1 MHYLDEGQGE
11 TVVML
16 HGNPNWSFYYR
27 HLIAKLRDRY
37 RCLVPDHIGCGMSD
51 KPNDRHYEYSLSQ
64 RVADLE
70 LWLEQL
76 NATHNL
82 TLVVHDW
89 GGMIGMTYATRYP
102 DRIRRIV
109 LLNTGAFHLPE
120 KKAVPW
126 QLKLAR
132 GPLGALLVRGF
143 GAFSNGAV
151 RSCVTRKPM
160 STDIAR
166 AYCAPYNS
174 WANRIAVH
182 RFVQDIPVKQGDR
195 GYELVTQVSKTL
207 GRLDHLPVFI
217 GWGEK
222 DFVFDDFFLQEWL
235 QRFPNAELHRYPDCG
250 HYVLEDAGLELVP
263 LISTFLE
270 SHPQ

>member
-1 MHYLDEGQGE
+1 MVERTFAHLCE
-11 TVVML
+11 TGGSRRVTVRGMDKVKIWY
-16 HGNPNWSFYYR
+16 P
-27 HLIAKLRDRY
+27 LRAA
-37 RCLVPDHIGCGMSD
+37 S
-51 KPNDRHYEYSLSQ
+51 
-64 RVADLE
+64 
-70 LWLEQL
+70 
-76 NATHNL
+76 HN
-82 TLVVHDW
+82 
-89 GGMIGMTYATRYP
+89 
-102 DRIRRIV
+102 
-109 LLNTGAFHLPE
+109 
-120 KKAVPW
+120 
-126 QLKLAR
+126 
-132 GPLGALLVRGF
+132 LVRGF

-270 SHPQ
+270 SHPL

>member
-1 MHYLDEGQGE
+1 
-11 TVVML
+11 
-16 HGNPNWSFYYR
+16 
-27 HLIAKLRDRY
+27 
-37 RCLVPDHIGCGMSD
+37 
-51 KPNDRHYEYSLSQ
+51 
-64 RVADLE
+64 
-70 LWLEQL
+70 
-76 NATHNL
+76 
-82 TLVVHDW
+82 
-89 GGMIGMTYATRYP
+89 
-102 DRIRRIV
+102 
-109 LLNTGAFHLPE
+109 
-120 KKAVPW
+120 
-126 QLKLAR
+126 
-132 GPLGALLVRGF
+132 
-143 GAFSNGAV
+143 
-151 RSCVTRKPM
+151 M

-270 SHPQ
+270 SHPL